1 MVRSSLFISFSTL
14 FLSYSTFHCLPEQ
27 RLSVPFLCSGAAWT
41 AETAIAQLN
50 SRYGKKVLIN
60 FFVGTDDK
68 NSTAHIIH
76 VSLLGGVTLSI
87 IKVQQNN

>member
-1 MVRSSLFISFSTL
+1 M
-14 FLSYSTFHCLPEQ
+14 CP
-27 RLSVPFLCSGAAWT
+27 GAAWT
-41 AETAIAQLN
+41 AETAIAQLT

-76 VSLLGGVTLSI
+76 VSLLGGIALLI
-87 IKVQQNN
+87 IQV